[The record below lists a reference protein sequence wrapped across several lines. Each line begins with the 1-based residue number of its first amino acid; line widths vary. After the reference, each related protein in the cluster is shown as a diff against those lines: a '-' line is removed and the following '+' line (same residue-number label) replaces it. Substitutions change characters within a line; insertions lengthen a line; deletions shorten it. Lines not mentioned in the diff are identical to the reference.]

1 MFALLQKTS
10 DHPPVLK
17 KPGVYQKLMPCS
29 RIMYRVPDGTTYI
42 LYKVWGRKSKGG
54 RGGALHMRGFRKI
67 ENVMLSI
74 TIKERMKSKG
84 H

>member
-10 DHPPVLK
+10 NHPP
-17 KPGVYQKLMPCS
+17 CS
-29 RIMYRVPDGTTYI
+29 KETGRISKADALQSYNVTCARWHNIYTI
-42 LYKVWGRKSKGG
+42 QSLREKSKGG

-74 TIKERMKSKG
+74 TIKEKG
-84 H
+84 